1 VHPNRL
7 LDPLDL
13 NTPNSHEKINVKDLP
28 DFESLNRVKITLA
41 APLVPVCASFIFVVF
56 FTTASASFCCESAAG
71 DRNPSQINLFWL
83 LSLYLKNVFAGA
95 RARLTVNEKSLKY
108 SRPRLEP

>member
-56 FTTASASFCCESAAG
+56 FSCVLTKFAQADKPFISALFCVGVFVLVGKLKTYEYKLERRRSGSHG
-71 DRNPSQINLFWL
+71 DMYR
-83 LSLYLKNVFAGA
+83 
-95 RARLTVNEKSLKY
+95 
-108 SRPRLEP
+108 